1 LFGIL
6 RNWRKIQKVFGA
18 NFGEFVAACRG
29 YLVMKQHVFDTKKH
43 SNIKRRAE
51 YRRIGKYF
59 KSLEKFKGEKKR
71 LNQILALQ
79 DQRQTIKQIA
89 NQLNISQR
97 TVKRDLAKIA
107 PYIKK
112 QQTHLLLEENQQTL
126 MKFQSLS
133 FKEQLAF
140 IDELREQQKRI
151 WRVRKCDSL
160 WITVDVDS
168 VLAGRDDGVR
178 FKPNLPVDMQENG
191 RITLELSA
199 CGRKQA
205 VARIYLEKIVWRQA
219 NLQTNQ
225 SMNLTVKPTLKG
237 LKIIEPETNA

>member
-1 LFGIL
+1 
-6 RNWRKIQKVFGA
+6 
-18 NFGEFVAACRG
+18 
-29 YLVMKQHVFDTKKH
+29 MKQHVFDTKKH

-51 YRRIGKYF
+51 YRRIGKYY

-107 PYIKK
+107 PYIKNR
-112 QQTHLLLEENQQTL
+112 QTQLLHQENQQTL

-140 IDELREQQKRI
+140 IHELREQKKRI
-151 WRVRKCDSL
+151 WRVRKCVSL
-160 WITVDVDS
+160 WITVDVDA
-168 VLAGRDDGVR
+168 VLAGRDGVR

-205 VARIYLEKIVWRQA
+205 VARIYLGKIVWGQA

-237 LKIIEPETNA
+237 LKILESTTNA

>member
-1 LFGIL
+1 
-6 RNWRKIQKVFGA
+6 
-18 NFGEFVAACRG
+18 
-29 YLVMKQHVFDTKKH
+29 MKQHVFDTKKH

-51 YRRIGKYF
+51 YRRIGKYY

-107 PYIKK
+107 PYIKNR
-112 QQTHLLLEENQQTL
+112 QTHLLLKEDQQTL

-133 FKEQLAF
+133 SFKEQLAF
-140 IDELREQQKRI
+140 IHEIREQQKRI

-160 WITVDVDS
+160 WITVDVDA
-168 VLAGRDDGVR
+168 VLAGRDAVH
-178 FKPNLPVDMQENG
+178 FKPNLPVDMQEDG

-205 VARIYLEKIVWRQA
+205 VARIYLGKIVWRQA